1 MLKSPKK
8 KKFVDQNKKQ
18 ICMVNPQW
26 NVRGVTMLGFTV
38 IISHDL
44 VFFFNLKGHLFFL
57 EINIFFLFLKIKFIY
72 IKHKKYR

>member
-8 KKFVDQNKKQ
+8 KEFVDQNKKQ

-26 NVRGVTMLGFTV
+26 NMRGVTMLGFTV

-44 VFFFNLKGHLFFL
+44 VFFFILKVTFSF
-57 EINIFFLFLKIKFIY
+57 
-72 IKHKKYR
+72 

>member
-1 MLKSPKK
+1 LFFLNKFDEIALQLSLKMLKSPKK

-38 IISHDL
+38 IISHVL
-44 VFFFNLKGHLFFL
+44 VFFFILKVTFSF
-57 EINIFFLFLKIKFIY
+57 
-72 IKHKKYR
+72 